1 MILQFIVVASGVSSF
16 VYVLFVRDYCYD
28 HFTVSMLAV
37 QPPYKTPQ
45 LNAPHNRPQHLQHN
59 ENTGHATP
67 SAILS
72 HDCATLSREKVADAA
87 KVWLHAATLSS
98 KKTPLLRQ
106 FSRFTI
112 LLHEDS
118 SKMAKLFH
126 VQSFLSTSIDRIV
139 RIPFHLIRQPAKTK
153 LL

>member
-1 MILQFIVVASGVSSF
+1 MILQFIVFASGVSSF

-37 QPPYKTPQ
+37 QPPYKTTQ
-45 LNAPHNRPQHLQHN
+45 LNAPHNRQHN

-67 SAILS
+67 NAILS

-87 KVWLHAATLSS
+87 KVWLHAATSS
-98 KKTPLLRQ
+98 SRKTPLLRQ

-118 SKMAKLFH
+118 SKVVKLFH
-126 VQSFLSTSIDRIV
+126 MQSFLSTSIDRIV